1 MMEGVE
7 RAMVV
12 EEVLCVVDTN
22 IPDERVQVKGEW
34 TLTQLAH
41 VHRTKNVPN
50 PQGDRHKYS

>member
-1 MMEGVE
+1 MVEGVE

-22 IPDERVQVKGEW
+22 IPGEGVQVKGEW

-41 VHRTKNVPN
+41 SRGPVCSSDIRI
-50 PQGDRHKYS
+50 DEL